1 MNTQISDA
9 IDVAEEKV
17 RLDAQIKKILANKKI
32 LSWIVKYTMKEFA
45 EMDFNMIE
53 SCIEG
58 EPEVSKVPV
67 YPGKTNMESITGL
80 STEDKVPNE
89 GEAIY
94 DIRFYIILPGKG
106 REPIKIII
114 NLETQNDYYPGYDLV
129 TRAVFYCARML
140 SAQLGTEF
148 STNVN
153 DPKKYD
159 NIKKV
164 YSIWICF
171 NTPRYA
177 ANTITEYCMT
187 QKAHYGSFKGK
198 ARYDLLSV
206 VMICLANSKKNETCE
221 EQNKLIQMLTTLF
234 ATEMDKDEKKKKLQ
248 EQYGIPMDDGFG
260 TEVDDMGNVSEY
272 FISRGLEKGMELGME
287 KERTQIIQKA
297 LNNGKTTEQV
307 SEFLSIPLDEVRQVE
322 LEMELVQSV

>member
-114 NLETQNDYYPGYDLV
+114 NLETQNDYYPG
-129 TRAVFYCARML
+129 
-140 SAQLGTEF
+140 
-148 STNVN
+148 
-153 DPKKYD
+153 
-159 NIKKV
+159 
-164 YSIWICF
+164 
-171 NTPRYA
+171 
-177 ANTITEYCMT
+177 
-187 QKAHYGSFKGK
+187 
-198 ARYDLLSV
+198 
-206 VMICLANSKKNETCE
+206 
-221 EQNKLIQMLTTLF
+221 
-234 ATEMDKDEKKKKLQ
+234 
-248 EQYGIPMDDGFG
+248 
-260 TEVDDMGNVSEY
+260 
-272 FISRGLEKGMELGME
+272 
-287 KERTQIIQKA
+287 
-297 LNNGKTTEQV
+297 
-307 SEFLSIPLDEVRQVE
+307 
-322 LEMELVQSV
+322 